1 MKLNSLFTDHA
12 VLQHGISVPVWG
24 STLPNAKVSG
34 QIAGIKT
41 WAIASAS
48 GDFMLRFPPLP
59 VGGPYTLEIST
70 GNKRESARVEDVWVG
85 EVWICSGQSNMEFSL
100 AAGLPDPEPKDC
112 DGVRMIT
119 VARQA
124 AFGRQ
129 RDFKGAWAVG
139 TLENAAAFSGVGYF
153 FARRLHDELKMP
165 VGMIHTSWGGTRAEA
180 WTSRE
185 ALMEHPATAQMVRD
199 YESDLAC
206 EDHWTGA
213 AREQSLPA
221 DPGNAGARHGWAK
234 PDFDDAAWGEVEL
247 PGSFA
252 KCCGRKTNGAFWFRK
267 TVDVPAAWR
276 GRKLELRIGA
286 ADKHDVTYFNGVK
299 VGATGKGVEDQHWN
313 VPRQYAVPAQA
324 NGAPKATVAV
334 RVWSYLFDGGLIGP
348 AQAMRL
354 GPADDP
360 AASIPLGG
368 TWKWVIESD
377 IGLTPM
383 PPALPM
389 LPGNANAPY
398 TLYDAMINPLLP
410 YAIRG
415 AIWYQGE
422 SNAGNAKDYLRL
434 QCGMVADWRR
444 AWGQGDF
451 PFICVQLANY
461 QPPKAYDPDSTWAV
475 VRQAQLDSTRLCPN
489 VGMASAVDIGDE
501 LDIHPKNKRDV
512 GRRLAQWALAK
523 TYGRNLVPNGPHYS
537 RYAVEGGAIR
547 IFFTDVG
554 KGLVTKGGKGAKGA
568 VATCVVAGADR
579 KFVPAQARVEGDT
592 LVVSAPDVPA
602 PRAVRYAWS
611 DNPAGCN
618 LYNAD
623 GLPASPFRTD
633 AW

>member
-213 AREQSLPA
+213 AREQALPA

-368 TWKWVIESD
+368 AWKWAIESD

-389 LPGNANAPY
+389 LPGNANAPF

-422 SNAGNAKDYLRL
+422 SNAGNAKDY
-434 QCGMVADWRR
+434 
-444 AWGQGDF
+444 
-451 PFICVQLANY
+451 
-461 QPPKAYDPDSTWAV
+461 
-475 VRQAQLDSTRLCPN
+475 
-489 VGMASAVDIGDE
+489 
-501 LDIHPKNKRDV
+501 
-512 GRRLAQWALAK
+512 
-523 TYGRNLVPNGPHYS
+523 
-537 RYAVEGGAIR
+537 
-547 IFFTDVG
+547 
-554 KGLVTKGGKGAKGA
+554 
-568 VATCVVAGADR
+568 
-579 KFVPAQARVEGDT
+579 
-592 LVVSAPDVPA
+592 
-602 PRAVRYAWS
+602 
-611 DNPAGCN
+611 
-618 LYNAD
+618 
-623 GLPASPFRTD
+623 
-633 AW
+633 